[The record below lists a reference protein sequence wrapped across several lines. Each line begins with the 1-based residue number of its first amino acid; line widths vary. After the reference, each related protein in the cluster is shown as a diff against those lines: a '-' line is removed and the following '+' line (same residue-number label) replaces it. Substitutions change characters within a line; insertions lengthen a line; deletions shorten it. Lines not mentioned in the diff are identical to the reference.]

1 LSGDGRY
8 DFGVYQLNIYVLIPL
23 MWVFICLILLAV
35 LLIKG
40 KKYVASLPPRDREIL
55 KNNGIELLVPLKNNN
70 RLSGILLLA
79 GKSRKPGSLEERQLL
94 PTASADMLVDI
105 ESVKRKHSEL
115 YKTIEGVIQVVSKV
129 VGSRDPYTASHQR
142 RVAELARA
150 IAREIGLTDWQVTG
164 IYITGLLH
172 DVGKV
177 SVPSEILT
185 KPGKITSSEFDIIK
199 NHCRVGYD
207 ILQKIDFPWP
217 VSSVVLQHHERLD
230 GSGYPEGLSGDDI
243 ILEARILGVADVVEA
258 MSSHRPYRPSL
269 GLDCALEEIKQG
281 SGTLYDSDV
290 VAACLKLL
298 GENEIGFNKIMASAD
313 SNNEYILEGIK

>member
-1 LSGDGRY
+1 
-8 DFGVYQLNIYVLIPL
+8 

-40 KKYVASLPPRDREIL
+40 KRYVAGLPPHDREIL
-55 KNNGIELLVPLKNNN
+55 KNSGIELLLPLKNNN

-79 GKSRKPGSLEERQLL
+79 GKSRKPGALEEPQLL

-105 ESVKRKHSEL
+105 ENVKRKHSEL
-115 YKTIEGVIQVVSKV
+115 YTTIQGVINVVSEV

-142 RVAELARA
+142 RVAALARV
-150 IAREIGLTDWQVTG
+150 IAREIGFNDWQVTG

-177 SVPSEILT
+177 SVPSEILS
-185 KPGKITSSEFDIIK
+185 KPGKIDASEFNIIR

-207 ILQKIDFPWP
+207 ILKKIDFPWP
-217 VSSVVLQHHERLD
+217 VTTVVLQHHERLD

-269 GLDCALEEIKQG
+269 GLDNALAEIRRG
-281 SGTLYDSDV
+281 SGILYDSDV

-298 GENEIGFNKIMASAD
+298 GDNEIAFNNIMTAPD
-313 SNNEYILEGIK
+313 TNDEYILEGIKIK

>member
-1 LSGDGRY
+1 
-8 DFGVYQLNIYVLIPL
+8 LNIYVLIPL

-40 KKYVASLPPRDREIL
+40 KKYVAGLPPRDREIL

-79 GKSRKPGSLEERQLL
+79 GKSRKPGSLEKQQLL
-94 PTASADMLVDI
+94 QTASTDMLIDI

-164 IYITGLLH
+164 IYVTGLLH

-177 SVPSEILT
+177 SVPSEILS
-185 KPGKITSSEFDIIK
+185 KPGKIDTSEFNIIK

-217 VSSVVLQHHERLD
+217 VTRVVLQHHERLN

-281 SGTLYDSDV
+281 SGILYDSGV

-298 GENEIGFNKIMASAD
+298 GENEIGFNKIMASAEA
-313 SNNEYILEGIK
+313 NNEYVLEGIK

>member
-1 LSGDGRY
+1 M
-8 DFGVYQLNIYVLIPL
+8 NIFVLIPL
-23 MWVFICLILLAV
+23 LWVFICLILLAV

-40 KKYVASLPPRDREIL
+40 KRYVNGLPPHDREIL
-55 KNNGIELLVPLKNNN
+55 KNSGIELLLPLKNNN
-70 RLSGILLLA
+70 RPSGILLLA
-79 GKSRKPGSLEERQLL
+79 GNSRKPNSLKDRRLL
-94 PTASADMLVDI
+94 QSASADVLIDI
-105 ESVKRKHSEL
+105 DSVKRKHSEL
-115 YKTIEGVIQVVSKV
+115 HKTIEGVIHVVSQV

-142 RVAELARA
+142 RVAELSRV

-177 SVPSEILT
+177 SVPSEILS
-185 KPGKITSSEFDIIK
+185 KPGKIDASEFNIIK
-199 NHCRVGYD
+199 NHCQVGHD

-217 VSSVVLQHHERLD
+217 VTTVVLQHHERLD

-243 ILEARILGVADVVEA
+243 ILESRILSVADVVEA

-269 GLDCALEEIKQG
+269 GLDNALEEIKQG

-298 GENEIGFNKIMASAD
+298 GENDIEFNKIMAAAD
-313 SNNEYILEGIK
+313 TNNEYILEEIK